1 MTKSRLIEYKLLEP
15 KLIEY
20 DTLKKLLNESYNE
33 GSTPFTQIIGKYT
46 TYIVKDNWFYLIVI
60 IFILIVVYF
69 NMTKADEIVPK
80 EIVYPI
86 KSEKKDNKL
95 RNISE
100 YYTNSPRIFR

>member
-1 MTKSRLIEYKLLEP
+1 
-15 KLIEY
+15 
-20 DTLKKLLNESYNE
+20 
-33 GSTPFTQIIGKYT
+33 
-46 TYIVKDNWFYLIVI
+46 
-60 IFILIVVYF
+60 
-69 NMTKADEIVPK
+69 MTKADEIVPK